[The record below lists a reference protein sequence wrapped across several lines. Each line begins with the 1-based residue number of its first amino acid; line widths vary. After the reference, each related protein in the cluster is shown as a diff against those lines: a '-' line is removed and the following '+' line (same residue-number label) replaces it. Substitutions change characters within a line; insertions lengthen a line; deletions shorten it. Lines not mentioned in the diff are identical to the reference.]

1 MGEQIIIDG
10 INVVDCNYIIDHDPP
25 KERGTWGG
33 AIHKGACKVYSKD
46 CKYNPNCYFKQL
58 ARKTQE
64 CELAEQ
70 LITGILKTLNLE
82 AYDWRADQNEILTE
96 IRAFKQECEQKDK
109 EIKGLHLII
118 DRLLEASGYDKH
130 ISSAEDFEDVYKDM
144 DYKLG
149 LIDELKQECEE
160 LKDKLKC
167 KIQEYIKL
175 SKEYRRLKDWSHTKA
190 VEIKVNGKIKETN
203 LEEFCR
209 LFQFKEIQARENKL
223 KEWQDFGNDLQWK
236 FYENCKE
243 WTEMRDSRDRYRKAL
258 EEIEEV
264 LKDEICEECPVK
276 EGCKGGCKEHQ
287 CLDIINKAKG
297 EMDE

>member
-1 MGEQIIIDG
+1 MTGEEQII
-10 INVVDCNYIIDHDPP
+10 
-25 KERGTWGG
+25 
-33 AIHKGACKVYSKD
+33 
-46 CKYNPNCYFKQL
+46 CKYKFEDKEKFNGKPYCLCHNELCEDLFYVCDHNCQIYEDYKQL
-58 ARKTQE
+58 VSKTQE
-64 CELAEQ
+64 
-70 LITGILKTLNLE
+70 
-82 AYDWRADQNEILTE
+82 Y
-96 IRAFKQECEQKDK
+96 
-109 EIKGLHLII
+109 
-118 DRLLEASGYDKH
+118 
-130 ISSAEDFEDVYKDM
+130 
-144 DYKLG
+144 
-149 LIDELKQECEE
+149 EE

-223 KEWQDFGNDLQWK
+223 KEWQDFENDLQWK

-264 LKDEICEECPVK
+264 LKDEICEECPG
-276 EGCKGGCKEHQ
+276 EGGCKGGCKEHQ